1 MKALVKSFNAESHLS
16 ITLLFLLFGSNERV
30 IRPRYGVKT
39 SRVFLC
45 FGVMVSLLL
54 FVSIL
59 RFHCWASLA
68 GEFYLAGTTPIIEIQ
83 GCLSYVSK
91 RFWFLEAGCTCP
103 YSKGPKHLLSR
114 YLLVYRGEK
123 RECQLTCCTKLI
135 GILWGWKKFQVS
147 ITKQGLGKFPTSTP
161 PLPWSFTEFYTD
173 YRWWAIENR
182 VNLNQSSLS
191 CFIVLLFNAWWL
203 ILHLTVK

>member
-16 ITLLFLLFGSNERV
+16 ITLLFLLFGPNERV
-30 IRPRYGVKT
+30 IRPRCGVKT

-45 FGVMVSLLL
+45 FGVMVSLFL

-91 RFWFLEAGCTCP
+91 RFWFLEAGCP
-103 YSKGPKHLLSR
+103 SSKGPKHLLSR

-123 RECQLTCCTKLI
+123 RECQLTCCTRLI

-147 ITKQGLGKFPTSTP
+147 ITKQGLGKFPTSP
-161 PLPWSFTEFYTD
+161 PPPSLEFYRVL

-191 CFIVLLFNAWWL
+191 CLIVLLFNAWWL